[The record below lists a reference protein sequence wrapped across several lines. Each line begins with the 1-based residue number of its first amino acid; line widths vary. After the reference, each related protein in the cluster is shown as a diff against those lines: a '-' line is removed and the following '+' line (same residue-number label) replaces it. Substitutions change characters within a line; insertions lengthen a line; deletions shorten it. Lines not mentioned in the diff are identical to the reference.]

1 MKEPESVRQFLCPIS
16 MQIMQD
22 PVIVTGSGNTYD
34 RKSIERHFQHFYRDP
49 LNNTEL
55 RRPADRNPPELKG
68 KSEHVCR
75 FCADCCYYCSS

>member
-1 MKEPESVRQFLCPIS
+1 MRQFLCPIS

-55 RRPADRNPPELKG
+55 RRPADRNLPDLK
-68 KSEHVCR
+68 SQTEHVATQLYSC
-75 FCADCCYYCSS
+75 